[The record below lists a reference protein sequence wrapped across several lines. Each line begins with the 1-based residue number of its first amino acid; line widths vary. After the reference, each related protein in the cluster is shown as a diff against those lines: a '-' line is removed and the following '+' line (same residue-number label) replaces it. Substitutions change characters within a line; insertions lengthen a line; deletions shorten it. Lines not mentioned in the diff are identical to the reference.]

1 MERTQ
6 KIHSSEITDKLWD
19 KGVNILTSC
28 AYFTAA
34 FILSGASLFS
44 MQVPLSIG
52 LAAACNGKEFI
63 FICAGALLGSFLRLD
78 THMIIISLAPLA
90 AMAGVKFA
98 VEKLRLKYNK
108 KWIFP
113 LSAALI
119 YFTASTAVMFSRQ
132 ATANTFIVNLCSA
145 AFCGCSVIFY
155 TRTAECV
162 QKKQNLYTLDN
173 HSLICLVMSLCT
185 LLLGLSEINLYG
197 FRPAR
202 FLGSFIILCAAFL
215 FGSSGGSIAGISI
228 GTCIAVTGTGAALS
242 LCCPISGLVSGIFSK
257 YGQFVCAF
265 VFTITSGIAAVTDYS
280 NESVAVFAE
289 SALAGIIF
297 NLIPKKHLS
306 AVRSG
311 IVNPQIQRVAS
322 EFSGAKERIMQAS
335 KAIGSVSECVA
346 SVSKGIEALSPAKDI
361 LVCMRVKERVCNSC
375 QIKDS
380 FCPENGEFA
389 EILKKLS
396 EGENVTAED
405 FSLNFT
411 SKCPSVPRLAENFNK
426 AYASQNA
433 VTALQAG
440 AVRNRELACGQFNWT
455 SRLLR
460 EFSDSLEADAFSLYS
475 KERTACRLLSDF
487 DFCEVSVTCAQPFS
501 SALRVVCKAKA
512 IPQGTSF
519 TRLTKALGNELGVDL
534 SLPKIRETKDGV
546 ELKFI
551 QKERFAVKTASCSES
566 YANRK
571 LCGDYCEHFRTE
583 SKEYIILSD
592 GMGTG
597 GRAAIDSAMTVE
609 IFSRLLKAGLSLDTA
624 LSITNSALSVKSDD
638 ESISTLDIA
647 EIDLYNGEATILK
660 AGAAQSFYTCSGKVK
675 TIETPSTPLG
685 ILSNVS
691 FSRYTLKLKGGDK
704 IIMVS
709 DGILGSGINWIKDE
723 IRSFISATES
733 ELSEQ
738 ILQQALTKCGAKYDD
753 MTVITAVIEEI

>member
-1 MERTQ
+1 MEKT
-6 KIHSSEITDKLWD
+6 KKMHTDEITDKLWN
-19 KGVNILTSC
+19 KGIDILTSC
-28 AYFTAA
+28 AYFTAS
-34 FILSGASLFS
+34 FILSGARLFS
-44 MQVPLSIG
+44 MQIPLSIG
-52 LAAACNGKEFI
+52 LAAACSGKEFV
-63 FICAGALLGSFLRLD
+63 FICAGAVLGSFLRLD
-78 THMIIISLAPLA
+78 TSMIITCLAPLA
-90 AMAGVKFA
+90 AMTGVKFA
-98 VEKLRLKYNK
+98 VEKMRLKYNK

-113 LSAALI
+113 VSAALF
-119 YFTASTAVMFSRQ
+119 YLAASSAVMFSQQ
-132 ATANTFIVNLCSA
+132 ATANVFAVNICAA
-145 AFCGCSVIFY
+145 AFCGCSVVFY
-155 TRTAECV
+155 SRTADCIR
-162 QKKQNLYTLDN
+162 KKQNIYALDN
-173 HSLICLVMSLCT
+173 HSLTCLVMSLCT

-197 FRPAR
+197 FRPVR

-228 GTCIAVTGTGAALS
+228 GTCIAVSGTSAALS

-257 YGQFVCAF
+257 YGQFACAF
-265 VFTITSGIAAVTDYS
+265 VFTLASGIAAITDYS
-280 NESVAVFAE
+280 SETLAVFAE
-289 SALAGIIF
+289 SALAGVIF
-297 NLIPKKHLS
+297 NLIPKKSLS

-311 IVNPQIQRVAS
+311 ITRPQSKRVAL
-322 EFSGAKERIMQAS
+322 EFSGAKERIIQAS

-346 SVSKGIEALSPAKDI
+346 SVSKGIEELSPAKDI
-361 LVCMRVKERVCNSC
+361 IVCMRVKERVCNGC

-396 EGENVTAED
+396 EGETVTTED
-405 FSLNFT
+405 FSLNFN

-433 VTALQAG
+433 LTALQAG
-440 AVRNRELACGQFNWT
+440 AARNRELACGQFNWT

-460 EFSDSLEADAFSLYS
+460 EFSDTLEADAFSLYN
-475 KERTACRLLSDF
+475 KERTACRVFSDF
-487 DFCEVSVTCAQPFS
+487 GFNDISITCTQPFS
-501 SALRVVCKAKA
+501 SALRVVCKTKA

-519 TRLTKALGNELGVDL
+519 TRLTKALGGELGVEL
-534 SLPKIRETKDGV
+534 SLPKIREIKEGA
-546 ELKFI
+546 ELKFV
-551 QKERFAVKTASCSES
+551 QKERFAVKTASCSEC

-638 ESISTLDIA
+638 ESISTLDVA
-647 EIDLYNGEATILK
+647 EIDLYSGEATILK

-691 FSRYTLKLKGGDK
+691 FSRYTLKLRGGDK

-723 IRSFISATES
+723 IYSSCSASES
-733 ELSEQ
+733 EISEQ
-738 ILQQALTKCGAKYDD
+738 ILQQALIKCGAKYDD
-753 MTVITAVIEEI
+753 MTVITALIEEI